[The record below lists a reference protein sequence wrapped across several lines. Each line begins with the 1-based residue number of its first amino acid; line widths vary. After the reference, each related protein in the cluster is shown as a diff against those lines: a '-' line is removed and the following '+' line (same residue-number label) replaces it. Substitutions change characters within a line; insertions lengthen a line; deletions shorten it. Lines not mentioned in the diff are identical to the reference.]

1 MIAVAERPREATRV
15 VDAREAHV
23 IHASLIRPVLLA
35 GAEPAVVIVATCV
48 VFALLFVVGVHV
60 ATIGLAAF
68 WLLVVH
74 GLMVRVAK
82 IEPLMTALYVRS
94 LTGHDYYTAQAR
106 AHEPTRAPKP
116 SIPAWR

>member
-1 MIAVAERPREATRV
+1 MTAAVERGRDGRTVTDE
-15 VDAREAHV
+15 REAHV

-35 GAEPAVVIVATCV
+35 GAEPAVVIVETCV
-48 VFALLFVVGVHV
+48 VFALLFVVGVHL
-60 ATIGLAAF
+60 ATIALAAF

-94 LTGHDYYTAQAR
+94 LTGRDYYTAHAR
-106 AHEPTRAPKP
+106 VHEPTLAPKP